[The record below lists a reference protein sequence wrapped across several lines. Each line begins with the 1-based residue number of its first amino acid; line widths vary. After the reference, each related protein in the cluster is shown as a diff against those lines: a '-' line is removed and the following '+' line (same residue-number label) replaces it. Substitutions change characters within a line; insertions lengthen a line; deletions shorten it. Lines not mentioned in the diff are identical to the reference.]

1 MKTFL
6 IVFAILEVI
15 ALIYAAW
22 HHFKRE
28 PAITPN
34 IRTVIQT
41 IDETSYTFEVV
52 GESFQRDHLVALL
65 KKNGAIHI
73 GQYAAPAILELE
85 PTNDFDPTAVKVL
98 VEGSQVGYI
107 PASLSSHVTKL
118 ISDKGVKE
126 YEVPALLGWDTNNPS
141 PPIGVKLNMSEFGL

>member
-1 MKTFL
+1 MGIFSSLFKSKIGTSTSDS
-6 IVFAILEVI
+6 
-15 ALIYAAW
+15 AAE
-22 HHFKRE
+22 FSQG
-28 PAITPN
+28 N
-34 IRTVIQT
+34 
-41 IDETSYTFEVV
+41 DDDSYNFEVV
-52 GESFQRDHLVALL
+52 GESFQRDHLIALL
-65 KKNGAIHI
+65 KKNEVIRVGR
-73 GQYAAPAILELE
+73 YAAMAKLELE
-85 PTNDFDPTAVKVL
+85 PTNDFDPTAVKVM